1 MKKIKTII
9 GIWTGCLVI
18 LTLIMVTGANAQFKV
33 GVLMAATG
41 VYAPLG
47 GASKAGALLAI
58 DRFNEKGGFK
68 GEKIDIIFEDYEGD
82 PAKAITL
89 GKKLIDE
96 KVMTILCGGNTVGT
110 LAVRPLTEHAKIPQ
124 INVSPRSPVTAED
137 IVIGKFYFQTVHE
150 NEVDA
155 QKIGDYVKGIGAKKA
170 AILYD
175 SNQYGTSGAMYQY
188 DYFKKVGIEVVL
200 REKYQKG
207 DRDLTPLLMP
217 ARKAGAEA
225 VVVWGTLPTPAI
237 IAKNIRDMGWKVQ
250 MIGSVGMGSPKMI
263 ELAGDAAEGV
273 LFTSALK
280 YGKPL
285 PGEKVLIEA
294 HQAKYGKPPS
304 YFTALGWDAALLLIE
319 AIKMTGGS
327 KDSLK
332 IRDAIENI
340 KGLEGACGVYNMS
353 STDHAGL
360 SKDSLHII
368 QIKGGKWFPLD

>member
-1 MKKIKTII
+1 MKRSKVFS
-9 GIWTGCLVI
+9 GIWIVCLVVSTFI
-18 LTLIMVTGANAQFKV
+18 LIPDANAQYRV

-47 GASKAGALLAI
+47 GASKDGALLAI

-68 GEKIDIIFEDYEGD
+68 GEKIDVLFEDYEGD

-89 GKKLIDE
+89 GKKLIDD
-96 KVMTILCGGNTVGT
+96 KVIAILCGGNTVGT
-110 LAVRPLTEHAKIPQ
+110 LAVRPLTEQAKIPQ

-137 IVIGKFYFQTVHE
+137 LVIGKFYFQTVHE
-150 NEVDA
+150 NEMDA
-155 QKIGDYVKGIGAKKA
+155 EKIGDYVKSIGAKKV

-225 VVVWGTLPTPAI
+225 VAVWGTLPTPAV
-237 IAKNIRDMGWKVQ
+237 IAKNIRDMGWKAV
-250 MIGSVGMGSPKMI
+250 MIGPVGIGSPKMV
-263 ELAGDAAEGV
+263 ELAGEAAEGV
-273 LFTSALK
+273 LFTSALRF
-280 YGKPL
+280 GKPTS
-285 PGEKVLIEA
+285 GERILIDA

-304 YFTALGWDAALLLIE
+304 YFTALGWDAGLLLTE

-340 KGLEGACGVYNMS
+340 KGVEGACGVYNMS
-353 STDHAGL
+353 PTDHAGL

-368 QIKGGKWFPLD
+368 QIKQGKWVALD

>member
-1 MKKIKTII
+1 MAT
-9 GIWTGCLVI
+9 
-18 LTLIMVTGANAQFKV
+18 VTYAQFKV

-47 GASKAGALLAI
+47 GASKAGALLYI

-68 GEKIDIIFEDYEGD
+68 GEKIDVIFEDYEGD

-96 KVMTILCGGNTVGT
+96 KVIAILCGGNTVGT
-110 LAVRPLTEHAKIPQ
+110 LAVRPLTEQAKIPQ

-137 IVIGKFYFQTVHE
+137 LVVSKFSFQTVHE

-155 QKIGDYVKGIGAKKA
+155 QKIGDYLKSVGVKKA

-175 SNQYGTSGAMYQY
+175 SNQYGTSGAMFQY
-188 DYFKKVGIEVVL
+188 DYSKKIGIEIVV

-225 VVVWGTLPTPAI
+225 VIVWGTLPTPAI
-237 IAKNIRDMGWKVQ
+237 IAKNIKDMGWKVL
-250 MIGSVGMGSPKMI
+250 MIGSVGMGSPKMV

-273 LFTSALK
+273 LFTSALR
-280 YGKPL
+280 YGNPL
-285 PGEKVLIEA
+285 PGEKILINA

-304 YFTALGWDAALLLIE
+304 YFTALGWDAALLLVE
-319 AIKMTGGS
+319 AIKSTGGS
-327 KDSLK
+327 KDPLK
-332 IRDAIENI
+332 IRDALENI
-340 KGLEGACGVYNMS
+340 KGVEGACGIYNMS
-353 STDHAGL
+353 PADHAGL

-368 QIKGGKWFPLD
+368 QIKGGKWVPLD